1 MPFFT
6 HLQTTDF
13 QQRDK
18 KTYVGEKA
26 ASSINDAE
34 KTGYLHVEK

>member
-26 ASSINDAE
+26 ASSINDAGQ
-34 KTGYLHVEK
+34 TGYQYAEN